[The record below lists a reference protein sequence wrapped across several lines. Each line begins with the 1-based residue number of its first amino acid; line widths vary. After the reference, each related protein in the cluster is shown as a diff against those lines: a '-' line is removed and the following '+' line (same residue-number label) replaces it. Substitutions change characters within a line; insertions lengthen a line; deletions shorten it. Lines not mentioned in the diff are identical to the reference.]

1 MNSTNTLVVIS
12 RYHEDIDWVSK
23 LKIPYLIVNKG
34 DPIDDPNTVCI
45 PNDINGREAH
55 TYIWY
60 ILQNYDN
67 LPDSVI
73 FLQGDPF
80 EHNEKIIEFL
90 DPTIIE
96 KMPSFQP
103 LTIQYSK
110 TVPDQSIRHI
120 TRRNFEGFEYNI
132 MHFGEN
138 FLDKYPEYE
147 DAGLPL
153 VTGWI
158 YDALGNI
165 SIRKE
170 LHKLFEVP
178 YKEECVTPYFFSA
191 MFKIDKELIHKYS
204 KDYYQRIFSL
214 LSQHLAYVYMC
225 ERMWYAMYVEANVMI
240 PKETDL

>member
-1 MNSTNTLVVIS
+1 MGSTNILAVIA
-12 RYHEDIDWVSK
+12 RYNEDISWVSK

-34 DPIDDPNTVCI
+34 DPIDDRNTVCI

-60 ILQNYDN
+60 ILQNYEN

-80 EHNEKIIEFL
+80 EHHEKIIEFL
-90 DPTIIE
+90 DPSVIE

-103 LTIQYSK
+103 LTIEYSK
-110 TVPDQSIRHI
+110 RIPPQSVRDV
-120 TRRNFEGFEYNI
+120 TRRTFEGFEYNI
-132 MHFGEN
+132 MHFNERFVDVYPKYYDDEG
-138 FLDKYPEYE
+138 LDVVISYMTDY
-147 DAGLPL
+147 
-153 VTGWI
+153 
-158 YDALGNI
+158 LGFD
-165 SIRKE
+165 SVRKR
-170 LHKLFEVP
+170 LHEFFEVP

-204 KDYYQRIFSL
+204 KDYYDRIFRL
-214 LSQHLAYVYMC
+214 LPDHIVYVYMC

-240 PKETDL
+240 PKEN